1 MTSIFPV
8 RLSVWGFNAKSKMH
22 PKSKNGMNVSQAWS
36 NLCFNVQ
43 FKRRERSGLELCSV
57 VD

>member
-1 MTSIFPV
+1 
-8 RLSVWGFNAKSKMH
+8 MH